1 MNFTAKVTGKR
12 FNLGDYKGLQVP
24 CILQFTAER
33 KFVSILK
40 EHFNLLKEKWKLSAA
55 NVRKKFFRSFF
66 KSYSVETRYY
76 IKVRFFKKK
85 KFYLDFHFTL
95 SKLNG
100 GMAAVNR
107 FKRNE

>member
-24 CILQFTAER
+24 CILQLTAGR

-55 NVRKKFFRSFF
+55 NVRKKLANLLGAKPACFI
-66 KSYSVETRYY
+66 KS
-76 IKVRFFKKK
+76 
-85 KFYLDFHFTL
+85 
-95 SKLNG
+95 SKNSSEVSSSHI
-100 GMAAVNR
+100 AW
-107 FKRNE
+107 KRGIILRLGLY